1 MSNQTIINNFDL
13 ITPIFTKNNISF
25 IEALYE
31 LEEYFAQGYEEF
43 DLVSCLTGEIVN
55 DYDFIIHTS
64 YNPQTYKL
72 SDIFDLLPYLKHF
85 TSITCNQIIN
95 LPLTLWEKA

>member
-1 MSNQTIINNFDL
+1 MSTQTIINNFDL

-43 DLVSCLTGEIVN
+43 DLASCLTGEIVN
-55 DYDFIIHTS
+55 DYDFIINS
-64 YNPQTYKL
+64 PIGSESYKL
-72 SDIFDLLPYLKHF
+72 NDIFELIPYFKHF
-85 TSITCNQIIN
+85 TSIICPRLIDI
-95 LPLTLWEKA
+95 PVWEKA